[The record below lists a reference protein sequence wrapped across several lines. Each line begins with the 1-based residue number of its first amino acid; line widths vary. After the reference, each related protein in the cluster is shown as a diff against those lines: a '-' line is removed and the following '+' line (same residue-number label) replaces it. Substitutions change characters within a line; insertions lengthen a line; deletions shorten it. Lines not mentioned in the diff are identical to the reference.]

1 MGKFKFSITDYI
13 PILGWLPE
21 YFKHGLKTGLSGDIV
36 AGLTVGVLIMPQA
49 IAYAQLAG
57 LPPVQGLY
65 SSLVPMIV
73 YFFFGTSKP
82 LSVGPVSMVSLSVAT
97 ALTGKDLPD
106 AERVKY
112 AVIINFFVG
121 VTYVIMGFA
130 RLGNIID
137 YIQEPIISGFTSAA
151 AVIVIVGQLP
161 SFLGL
166 QIDNASSNTFMLFIQ
181 SMQYIG
187 TIRVIPC
194 VMAFCSLALNF
205 FIVKRFPS
213 LPSSLIITIGTA
225 ILTWI
230 VYLFTESTSVGPAMF
245 SFFEFAG
252 GQLTSATTKSSNIT
266 THMTKYKFMS
276 LNDDEVKKYV
286 SQYLPVIGEIKP
298 GLPKFYIPKPFNR
311 TESPLVGFWIVTPV
325 ILCILL
331 GFMESISISKK
342 YAEIQKFKLNCN
354 QELIALGLANLGGS
368 FFSCY
373 SVAGSFSRTAVNA
386 KSGATSL
393 FASLITA
400 SLIAVFLYGFTFLL
414 YYVPKCT
421 LAVILILAVY
431 GLVDIKLVKKY
442 IKHRKI
448 LELCFFFAVF
458 LATVCYNTTAGLVVG
473 TVLNIVHMIIKKKR
487 GESLTPEDG
496 KNKAMVQSNDLIV
509 TTDNNNNNNDS
520 EQGFRLIEENNEK
533 GNSTSSLNID
543 VKPGEIEMQK
553 LNNERIKQ

>member
-13 PILGWLPE
+13 PILTWLPE
-21 YFKHGLKTGLSGDIV
+21 YIKHGLKTGLSGDIV

-49 IAYAQLAG
+49 IAYAGLAG

-73 YFFFGTSKP
+73 YFFFGTSRP

-97 ALTGKDLPD
+97 ALTGNSDIPES
-106 AERVKY
+106 ERVKY

-121 VTYVIMGFA
+121 ITYILMGFA
-130 RLGNIID
+130 HLGNIID

-166 QIDNASSNTFMLFIQ
+166 QIDNASSNTFVLFIQ
-181 SMQYIG
+181 SLKFIG

-205 FIVKRFPS
+205 FIVKKYPS

-245 SFFEFAG
+245 SFFEIAG
-252 GQLTSATTKSSNIT
+252 GQLTDATTKSSNIT
-266 THMTKYKFMS
+266 THMTKNRFIA
-276 LNDDEVKKYV
+276 LNDKEVEQYV
-286 SQYLPVIGEIKP
+286 SQYLPVIGKIEP
-298 GLPKFYIPKPFNR
+298 GLPKFYIPRPFSR
-311 TESPLVGFWIVTPV
+311 SESPFVGFWIVTPV
-325 ILCILL
+325 ILVILL

-421 LAVILILAVY
+421 LAVILMLAVY
-431 GLVDIKLVKKY
+431 GLVDIKLIKKY
-442 IKHRKI
+442 IKHKKYM
-448 LELCFFFAVF
+448 ELCFFMAVF
-458 LATVCYNTTAGLVVG
+458 LATICYNTTAGLVVG
-473 TVLNIVHMIIKKKR
+473 TFFNIVHMIIKKRR

-496 KNKAMVQSNDLIV
+496 KNQPMVQSNELIASPN
-509 TTDNNNNNNDS
+509 DEENNNG
-520 EQGFRLIEENNEK
+520 QGFRLIENNNDNENEK
-533 GNSTSSLNID
+533 SSSSINID
-543 VKPGEIEMQK
+543 LKPEEIEMQK
-553 LNNERIKQ
+553 LNNEKV

>member
-1 MGKFKFSITDYI
+1 MGILKFSFTDYI

-21 YFKHGLKTGLSGDIV
+21 YFRHGIKTGLSGDIV

-97 ALTGKDLPD
+97 ALTGNKDMPES
-106 AERVKY
+106 ERVKY

-121 VTYVIMGFA
+121 ITYILMGFA

-166 QIDNASSNTFMLFIQ
+166 QIDNQSSNTFMLFIQ
-181 SMQYIG
+181 SIQYIG

-245 SFFEFAG
+245 SFFELAG
-252 GQLTSATTKSSNIT
+252 GQLTNATTFSSNIT
-266 THMTKYKFMS
+266 THMTKNRFMA
-276 LNDDEVKKYV
+276 LNEKEVEKYV

-298 GLPKFYIPKPFNR
+298 GLPKFYIPRPFSR

-325 ILCILL
+325 ILVILL

-342 YAEIQKFKLNCN
+342 YAEIQNYKLNCN

-400 SLIAVFLYGFTFLL
+400 CLIAVFLYGFTFLL

-431 GLVDIKLVKKY
+431 GLVDIKLIKKY
-442 IKHRKI
+442 IKHKKI

-473 TVLNIVHMIIKKKR
+473 TVLNIIHMIIKKRR

-496 KNKAMVQSNDLIV
+496 KTQPMVQSNELII
-509 TTDNNNNNNDS
+509 TPDEENNNNNNNS
-520 EQGFRLIEENNEK
+520 EQGFRLIENDEN
-533 GNSTSSLNID
+533 GNSASSLNIN
-543 VKPGEIEMQK
+543 VKSEEIEMQK
-553 LNNERIKQ
+553 LTNEKV